1 MRVII
6 MAMTRTTIVA
16 DDALLDRLRA
26 IAAAEQKSLGAV
38 IREGLELRAHR
49 VRPPLTFVGA
59 FESGAPEHDT
69 ARWSADAPYAP
80 RSWRDDDH

>member
-1 MRVII
+1 MAII

-16 DDALLDRLRA
+16 DDELLDRLRA

-49 VRPPLTFVGA
+49 DRPPLTFIGA
-59 FESGAPEHDT
+59 FASGGPEHDT

>member
-1 MRVII
+1 

-49 VRPPLTFVGA
+49 DRPPLAFIGA
-59 FESGAPEHDT
+59 FVSSESEHDT

>member
-26 IAAAEQKSLGAV
+26 IADAERKSLGAV
-38 IREGLELRAHR
+38 IREGLELRIHR
-49 VRPPLTFVGA
+49 DRPPLTFIGA
-59 FESGAPEHDT
+59 FASSKPEDDT

-80 RSWRDDDH
+80 RSCRDDDH

>member
-1 MRVII
+1 MVII

-38 IREGLELRAHR
+38 IREGLELRAQR
-49 VRPPLTFVGA
+49 DRPPLAFIGA
-59 FESGAPEHDT
+59 FASGAPEHDT

>member
-1 MRVII
+1 

-38 IREGLELRAHR
+38 IREALELRVR
-49 VRPPLTFVGA
+49 RDRPPLSFIGA
-59 FESGAPEHDT
+59 FASGKPEHDT
-69 ARWSADAPYAP
+69 GRWSAEAPYAP
-80 RSWRDDDH
+80 RTWRDDDH

>member
-1 MRVII
+1 MVVII

-49 VRPPLTFVGA
+49 DRPPLTFIGA
-59 FESGAPEHDT
+59 FSSGEPEHDT

-80 RSWRDDDH
+80 LSWRDDDH

>member
-1 MRVII
+1 MSVII

-38 IREGLELRAHR
+38 IREGLELRAER
-49 VRPPLTFVGA
+49 SRPTWVGA
-59 FESGAPEHDT
+59 FASGTSDT
-69 ARWSADAPYAP
+69 SERVDEIINEWLS
-80 RSWRDDDH
+80 RDRAL

>member
-1 MRVII
+1 MS
-6 MAMTRTTIVA
+6 MTRTTIVA

-49 VRPPLTFVGA
+49 DRPPLTFIGA
-59 FESGAPEHDT
+59 FSSGKLEHDT

>member
-1 MRVII
+1 

-16 DDALLDRLRA
+16 DDALLDRLRG

-38 IREGLELRAHR
+38 IREGLELRAQR
-49 VRPPLTFVGA
+49 DRPPLGFIGA
-59 FESGAPEHDT
+59 FASGRPEDDT